1 MDKYKLDDLMDWGRV
16 LDELEELRRLRLL
29 NEHQGGLKRILRY
42 RQNWRLRE
50 CALQCA
56 KEITVPRDDLVEE
69 ICAIM
74 CDEDSYTELR
84 ILATETL
91 GELAR
96 AGLGRADSVPP
107 FTSVDILGKMKE
119 LLAAPVVPIFRQKL
133 VAVLDKVTAG
143 QVGPNE

>member
-1 MDKYKLDDLMDWGRV
+1 MGKYKLDDLMDWGRV

-29 NEHQGGLKRILRY
+29 DEHQGGIKRILRY

-56 KEITVPRDDLVEE
+56 KEVTLPQDGLIEE

-84 ILATETL
+84 ILAAETI

-96 AGLGRADSVPP
+96 TPHGRAESVPS
-107 FTSVDILGKMKE
+107 FNGVDIPGKMRE
-119 LLAAPVVPIFRQKL
+119 LLAAPLVPIFRQKL